1 MTHSWTG
8 RCFFMSRDKF
18 EISFGYLNHL
28 LRPLPVYLWE
38 QKSYKKL
45 IISMI
50 IDWSTAELGGLFW
63 RTPPLARYFPCWRAF
78 SSGLQLSPFLA
89 LSFFFFWWTHSSFA
103 VVTASWNSYTVR
115 FNQSFPRPCLPVL
128 YWNHFTVNRLQT
140 KYVKIILN
148 GTSLL
153 YRVCKNCTYFKVGLG
168 M

>member
-1 MTHSWTG
+1 M
-8 RCFFMSRDKF
+8 
-18 EISFGYLNHL
+18 
-28 LRPLPVYLWE
+28 
-38 QKSYKKL
+38 
-45 IISMI
+45 
-50 IDWSTAELGGLFW
+50 WSTAELNHLFIVIIFYLLYKKNSYLISFISFYKKTPYICDPQLNWAVFFGGPRHLPGTSHADELF
-63 RTPPLARYFPCWRAF
+63 LQVCNFPHF
-78 SSGLQLSPFLA
+78 LLFLS
-89 LSFFFFWWTHSSFA
+89 FFWWTHSSFA